1 MFNNNKNKL
10 KKTKIEINNE
20 KVKKLNTACKLYKLD
35 NNSLIKKSNQKS
47 TINIQKLNKT
57 IPNLPNVTQLIS
69 SIPRS
74 LLVPSLISKSTEPSY
89 DVLDNYRDINYNE
102 SPIQLSNRI
111 NNYTNQINLDHEFLK
126 LNYSQN
132 LDDSNDLELFETA
145 MFPIDN
151 EQPEINIAKNIIIE
165 SRKENPEEIKM
176 FPIFDINRKT
186 SAPLNDFYEKRL
198 EQLCFIKIFPYGI
211 NGMNTIRDQRITCA
225 AYGKSRIM
233 SNDSRYQNIDYMFYL
248 LAKIEAEKIS
258 NSINICSSRL
268 RTSDNARI
276 NNLHIYMKNLRGYS
290 SYWNSIKADLMAFLR
305 NLGEPTWFITLS
317 ARDLEWPDM
326 INALL
331 LAKNNNNSKR
341 AIKRLINQVSDLNF
355 QERSKL
361 LHDYPV
367 VASRQFNKRF
377 KALMKFLSKN
387 DKILGGKIKDYWY
400 RVEFQKRGS
409 PHIHML
415 VWIENAPS
423 FNTPEGIQ
431 FIDKV
436 CSVSLP
442 TDQKLKDL
450 VTRLQLHSCTHTCY
464 KKLSKKFKKNC
475 RFGYPLPISETT
487 RILNNDEIKENNN
500 KFCIFKR
507 NSSEQK
513 INVYNL
519 ELLVLWNANMDIQP
533 VGSLYGI
540 AYYIAKYVAKE
551 EPQNIQDELKEAI
564 QAIKEAP
571 PAQFARQLL
580 LTTKIIMKNRERSA
594 QEAAYILC
602 GLRLKACSRT
612 TVFVNAVLPNKRT
625 RLVRKERIL
634 NNNYEEED
642 YCENLFDKYEKRS
655 QLLEHVSLAEFA
667 SEYEFCKYERENPDT
682 DSDSNNDEFL
692 TLNDVFDNNNR
703 QIFQQIGSRLTVRK
717 RLKTAVLKTPY
728 ITLADDPNE
737 YYYQLLVL
745 YFPFRD
751 ESKISEGF
759 RSIKE
764 ALLSKKHQIE
774 QINSESHCL
783 YLLKKQEELQKA
795 IERIEFM
802 DPELSIQTTLNAD
815 QLSIIQDDI
824 SEIIEE
830 NNEIDRQPI
839 SQECLKNRIRELN
852 PEQKAILD
860 RIRHKL
866 GSPNSEQ
873 AFEII
878 HGPGGVGKS
887 FLAKIIIDAI
897 NLTYD
902 SDPSNLKQHVMVAA
916 PTGVAAKA
924 ISGRTLHNAFSL
936 PIEKFKLGQYMPIKG

>member
-1 MFNNNKNKL
+1 M
-10 KKTKIEINNE
+10 
-20 KVKKLNTACKLYKLD
+20 
-35 NNSLIKKSNQKS
+35 
-47 TINIQKLNKT
+47 
-57 IPNLPNVTQLIS
+57 IS

-74 LLVPSLISKSTEPSY
+74 LLTNASITQKSNVYPY
-89 DVLDNYRDINYNE
+89 DDLDNYREIDHNQ
-102 SPIQLSNRI
+102 SPIQISQIYEKYSDNFNL
-111 NNYTNQINLDHEFLK
+111 NQDFLK
-126 LNYSQN
+126 LNYDFV
-132 LDDSNDLELFETA
+132 LDKSNDLELFETA
-145 MFPIDN
+145 MFPIDT
-151 EQPEINIAKNIIIE
+151 EQPEINVAKNIIIE
-165 SRKENPEEIKM
+165 SRKDNPQENKIY
-176 FPIFDINRKT
+176 PIFDINRKT
-186 SAPLNDFYEKRL
+186 SAPLSDFFEKRL
-198 EQLCFIKIFPYGI
+198 EQLSFIKIFPYGI
-211 NGMNTIRDQRITCA
+211 NGMNTIRDQRINCS

-233 SNDSRYQNIDYMFYL
+233 SDDARYQNIDYMFYL

-258 NSINICSSRL
+258 NNINVCSNRL
-268 RTSDNARI
+268 RSTENSRV

-331 LAKNNNNSKR
+331 LAKNKNNSKR
-341 AIKRLINQVSDLNF
+341 AIKRLINQVSDLNY
-355 QERSKL
+355 QKRTKL

-423 FNTPEGIQ
+423 FTTAEGIQ
-431 FIDKV
+431 FIEKV

-442 TDQKLKDL
+442 TEQNLKDL
-450 VTRLQLHSCTHTCY
+450 VTRLQMHSCTHTCF
-464 KKLSKKFKKNC
+464 KKTSKKQKKKC
-475 RFGYPLPISETT
+475 RFGYPLPISDTT
-487 RILNNDEIKENNN
+487 KILNNDEIKDNNN

-507 NSSEQK
+507 NINEQQ

-519 ELLVLWNANMDIQP
+519 DLLLLWNANMDIQP

-551 EPQNIQDELKEAI
+551 EPQSIQDELKDAI

-571 PAQFARQLL
+571 PAQFAKQLM

-612 TVFVNAVLPNKRT
+612 TVFVNAVFPNKRT
-625 RLVRKERIL
+625 RLVRKERIC
-634 NNNYEEED
+634 NNEYDED
-642 YCENLFDKYEKRS
+642 DFCENLFDKYEKRS
-655 QLLEHVSLAEFA
+655 PLLENVSLAEFA
-667 SEYEFCKYERENPDT
+667 SEYEFCKYDNENPDT
-682 DSDSNNDEFL
+682 DSDSNIDEFL
-692 TLNDVFDNNNR
+692 SQNDIYNNNKR
-703 QIFQQIGSRLTVRK
+703 QIFQQIGSKLTVRK

-728 ITLADDPNE
+728 LTLADDPKE
-737 YYYQLLVL
+737 YYYQLLIL

-751 ESKISEGF
+751 ETTITQGY
-759 RSIKE
+759 RSIQD
-764 ALLSKKHQIE
+764 ALLSKKNQIE
-774 QINSESHCL
+774 QINSESRCL

-802 DPELSIQTTLNAD
+802 DPEISIESTLNHE
-815 QLSIIQDDI
+815 QLSIVQDDI

-830 NNEIDRQPI
+830 NNEVDRQPI
-839 SQECLKNRIRELN
+839 SQECLRNRIKELN
-852 PEQKAILD
+852 LEQKSILD
-860 RIRHKL
+860 KIRHRL
-866 GSPNSEQ
+866 GSPEPDQ

-902 SDPSNLKQHVMVAA
+902 TDPLNLKKHVMVAA

-924 ISGRTLHNAFSL
+924 IAGRTLHNAFSL
-936 PIEKFKLGQYMPIKG
+936 PIEKFRLGQYMPIKGY